1 MKLCLCFLLG
11 VASLAVA
18 ADSVSSKQRTVTE
31 VASGVYVIRHP
42 DAPDT
47 FPQSNT
53 VVVIGDRDVLV
64 VDSCYMPS
72 SAKED
77 IDQIRKWTSKPVT
90 FLVNTH
96 WHYDHTMGNG
106 VYAQEFPNVQ
116 IVAQVET
123 KRQSEGYNPGWFKR
137 YPERTKTFEQE
148 VATGKDADGK
158 PLDEDTMK
166 DLRETVAGRPK
177 VQAEFN
183 ALHDRTPNMS
193 FMDELN
199 IDLGGRE
206 VQIKHLGRGN
216 TAGDAVVYLPKE
228 KIVAA
233 GDLLDHPVPYLGGGY
248 PFEEIETLK
257 KLQSLDA
264 QTIVPGHGEVQHDK
278 VFLGQVIEL
287 LQTVTSEV
295 SRQIYV
301 VGNGAKNLEPVKKAV
316 MEKVDFNRYRD
327 QWCGEDKECRGF
339 LDSFS
344 INGLIT
350 AAWAAKWGR

>member
-1 MKLCLCFLLG
+1 MRLRLLLVIS
-11 VASLAVA
+11 VAVMAVA
-18 ADSVSSKQRTVTE
+18 ADSVSTKERTVTE
-31 VASGVYVIRHP
+31 LAPGVYFIRHP

-53 VVVIGDRDVLV
+53 TVVIGDRDVLV

-77 IDQIRKWTSKPVT
+77 IAQIKRWTKKPVT

-106 VYAQEFPNVQ
+106 IYAEEFPNVQ
-116 IVAQVET
+116 IVAQLET

-148 VATGKDADGK
+148 VATGKDPEGK
-158 PLDEDTMK
+158 PLDEDTLK
-166 DLRETVAGRPK
+166 DLRESLAGRPK
-177 VQAEFN
+177 VQAEFDV
-183 ALHDRTPNMS
+183 LHDRTPNVS
-193 FMDELN
+193 FVDELDL
-199 IDLGGRE
+199 DLGGRE

-216 TAGDAVVYLPKE
+216 TAGDAIVYLPKE
-228 KIVAA
+228 KIVVA

-248 PFEEIETLK
+248 PWEEIETLK
-257 KLQSLDA
+257 KLQALDA
-264 QTIVPGHGEVQHDK
+264 QTIVPGHGEVLHDK
-278 VFLGQVIEL
+278 VFLGQVIDL
-287 LQTVTSEV
+287 LQMVTNEV
-295 SRQIYV
+295 SRQIYA

-316 MEKVDFNRYRD
+316 MEKVDFNPYRD
-327 QWCGEDKECRGF
+327 KWCGEDKECRGF

-344 INGLIT
+344 INGVIT